1 MLLLLLLLD
10 YNLNKLRRV
19 LELYIFFFFQL
30 ITWINFLKIYNYV
43 INMKINKNNIKK
55 KKKILL
61 FI

>member
-55 KKKILL
+55 KKEILL